1 MVLPHA
7 SSLPWDPGPPTAKGE
22 RKWQDHVVL
31 FRLVLDTARPTA
43 ANICSLWVSHV
54 AATAGG
60 KAGKSKKRSPRW

>member
-1 MVLPHA
+1 M
-7 SSLPWDPGPPTAKGE
+7 
-22 RKWQDHVVL
+22 WQDHVVL